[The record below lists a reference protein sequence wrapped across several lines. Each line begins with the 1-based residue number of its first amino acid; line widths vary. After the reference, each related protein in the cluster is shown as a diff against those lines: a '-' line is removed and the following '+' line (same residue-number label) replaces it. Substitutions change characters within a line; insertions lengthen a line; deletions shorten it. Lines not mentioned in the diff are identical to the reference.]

1 MRPEKYSLQI
11 LFIATIMITGSCL
24 EGQVKVWEEMLTLP
38 TYEPLPAD
46 KNPMFY
52 VPDAYQGAKRVLY
65 PYPLKDNL
73 SSEKSE
79 REHKAVYLEN
89 EYIKLC
95 LLPDIGGRLFYA
107 TDKTNNYEIFY
118 RQHVIKPANIGMLG
132 AWISGG
138 IEWCVFHHHRA
149 TTHLPVDYR
158 LVEND
163 DGSKTIWFG
172 EMEPFV
178 AREVGSEPVLYVRN
192 IMVFSIQIQ
201 MQQLLYEEQ
210 QRLREPGVESSALPG
225 D

>member
-1 MRPEKYSLQI
+1 MRPEKI
-11 LFIATIMITGSCL
+11 LLRILAITLLIITCFGL
-24 EGQVKVWEEMLTLP
+24 NGQVKIWEEMLSLP
-38 TYEPLPAD
+38 TYELKAAD

-52 VPDAYQGAKRVLY
+52 VPDAYQGAKRVIY
-65 PYPLKDNL
+65 PYPLMDNL
-73 SSEKSE
+73 STERSEQ
-79 REHKAVYLEN
+79 EHRAAYLEN

-149 TTHLPVDYR
+149 STHLPVDYR

-163 DGSKTIWFG
+163 EATRPSGSAKLSPDT
-172 EMEPFV
+172 V
-178 AREVGSEPVLYVRN
+178 
-192 IMVFSIQIQ
+192 
-201 MQQLLYEEQ
+201 
-210 QRLREPGVESSALPG
+210 
-225 D
+225 